1 MSRGHRAVSFTP
13 SSYAILVLRD
23 RELFGWTW
31 GFPALAIVTG
41 PIGAI
46 LVLEKLRRR

>member
-1 MSRGHRAVSFTP
+1 MSRG
-13 SSYAILVLRD
+13 
-23 RELFGWTW
+23 LFGWTW
-31 GFPALAIVTG
+31 GFAALAIVTG